1 MTDEHA
7 GAGVIGFA
15 PDEIDP
21 TAPTY
26 AARLKW
32 VVVVNADLP
41 AGRAVNA
48 ATCAAAATARAV
60 TGLLGDDAVNADGG
74 RHPGLPWAG
83 CSVLVADQGTL
94 RAIRDKAAAAL
105 GCFVADMPA
114 AAQHTR
120 VYADY
125 LTAMKDIPA
134 DAMEYCAVSIVGPR
148 NRVDRIVGK
157 LPLMP

>member
-1 MTDEHA
+1 MTEESTA
-7 GAGVIGFA
+7 GAVIGFA
-15 PDEIDP
+15 ADEIDP
-21 TAPTY
+21 NMPTR

-32 VVVVNADLP
+32 VVVVNRDIP

-48 ATCAAAATARAV
+48 ATCAVAATSRAV
-60 TGLLGDDAVNADGG
+60 TGLLGDDAVDASGI

-83 CSVLVADQGTL
+83 CSILVADAHTL
-94 RAIRDKAAAAL
+94 RTIRDKAARCF
-105 GCFVADMPA
+105 GCHVADMPA

-125 LTAMKDIPA
+125 LAMLEEAPA
-134 DAMEYCAVSIVGPR
+134 DRIDYYAVSIVGPR
-148 NRVDRIVGK
+148 KRVDKIVGK